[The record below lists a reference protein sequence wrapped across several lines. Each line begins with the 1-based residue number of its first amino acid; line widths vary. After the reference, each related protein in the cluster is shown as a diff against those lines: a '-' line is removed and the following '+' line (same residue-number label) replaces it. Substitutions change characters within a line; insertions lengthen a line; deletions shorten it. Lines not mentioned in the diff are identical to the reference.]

1 MQALEGQVGSR
12 RAIRFLGFEEISA
25 HVEEVVERATF
36 TSNWEVV

>member
-25 HVEEVVERATF
+25 HVEEGSGTCRINEAIGR
-36 TSNWEVV
+36 